1 MEKSL
6 PKKQRRE
13 LISLL
18 RLMRTEY
25 NPYVDEDKEVIES
38 IDLLTEELEF
48 NVRNEEDL

>member
-25 NPYVDEDKEVIES
+25 NPYIDEDEEVIEA

-48 NVRNEEDL
+48 NVKDEENL